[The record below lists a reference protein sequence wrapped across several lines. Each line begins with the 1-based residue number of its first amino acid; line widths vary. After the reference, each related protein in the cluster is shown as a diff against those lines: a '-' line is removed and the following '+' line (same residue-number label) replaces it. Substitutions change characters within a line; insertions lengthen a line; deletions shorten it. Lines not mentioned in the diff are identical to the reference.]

1 VGRTPE
7 RFDISRRVE
16 RADRDVAPFERAALG
31 SARWTTADRLA
42 DRKLLVHGRSLARRL
57 REAPRCGEDG
67 PPQQNQELRMLA
79 IETYEVL
86 KFFHVLFAIV
96 AVGFNAS
103 YGIWLAKAA
112 RERDHEAFALRGVK
126 LLDDRFANPA
136 YGLLLVTGLLMVWV
150 GDLDLTQ
157 FWLLTG
163 LVLYAVAVGL
173 GLFLYTPTLRD
184 QIRVLATSGPDSA
197 EFVSLSKRGTTVG
210 IVLAIDV
217 IVIVFLMVT
226 KPTL

>member
-1 VGRTPE
+1 
-7 RFDISRRVE
+7 
-16 RADRDVAPFERAALG
+16 
-31 SARWTTADRLA
+31 
-42 DRKLLVHGRSLARRL
+42 
-57 REAPRCGEDG
+57 
-67 PPQQNQELRMLA
+67 MLA

-103 YGIWLAKAA
+103 YGIRLARAA

-157 FWLLTG
+157 FWLLTA
-163 LVLYAVAVGL
+163 LVLYALAVGL
-173 GLFLYTPTLRD
+173 GLFLYTPTCGTRSACS
-184 QIRVLATSGPDSA
+184 RPPGPARPSSCRCRSGGRPWGSCSRSTSS
-197 EFVSLSKRGTTVG
+197 
-210 IVLAIDV
+210 
-217 IVIVFLMVT
+217 
-226 KPTL
+226 